1 MMTHFDLDQT
11 KLEAAAAKLR
21 AISHP
26 VRIAILEMLAETEL
40 CVTDI
45 HTNLNL
51 DQATVS
57 HHLNVLKNN
66 GVLLSNRQ
74 GKNVLYSL
82 KHKSLTD
89 IINCINRCQD

>member
-1 MMTHFDLDQT
+1 MTHFNLDQT

-26 VRIAILEMLAETEL
+26 ARIAILEMLADKEL

-45 HTNLNL
+45 YTQLDI
-51 DQATVS
+51 DQATTS

-66 GVLLSNRQ
+66 GVLVSHRK
-74 GKNVLYSL
+74 GKMILYSL

-89 IINCINRCQD
+89 ILNCINKCQD